1 MKVLVGIKKVIDYTS
16 QKIKI
21 KDNAVSYTNVKM
33 YINPF
38 CEIAMQ

>member
-1 MKVLVGIKKVIDYTS
+1 MKVLVGIKRVIDYTS
-16 QKIKI
+16 QKIKV
-21 KDNAVSYTNVKM
+21 KDNNIDLTNTRM